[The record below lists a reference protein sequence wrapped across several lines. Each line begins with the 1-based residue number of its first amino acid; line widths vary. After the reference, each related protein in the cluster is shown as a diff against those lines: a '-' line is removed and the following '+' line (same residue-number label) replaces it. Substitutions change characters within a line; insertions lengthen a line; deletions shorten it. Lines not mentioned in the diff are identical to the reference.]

1 MLPHA
6 EARVVATDRQVA
18 CEVGGEAV
26 ILHLDEG
33 VYYGLN
39 EVGARVW
46 QLVQKPLT
54 VAEIVDAIVA
64 EYEVERA
71 QCQRDVQELVAGL
84 AEHKLVIISDE
95 PPP

>member
-6 EARVVATDRQVA
+6 ESRVVATDRQVA

>member
-1 MLPHA
+1 MLPRA
-6 EARVVATDRQVA
+6 ESRVVATDRQVA
-18 CEVGGEAV
+18 CQVGGEAV

-46 QLVQKPLT
+46 QLVQEELT

-64 EYEVERA
+64 EYGVDRA
-71 QCQRDVQELVAGL
+71 QCLGDIQELVAGL
-84 AEHKLVIISDE
+84 AEHKLVIVSDE
-95 PPP
+95 APP